1 MEGGFKG
8 FFQKFGGAIIGGIIA
23 LVLACTSLYRVVIG
37 IVLVA
42 IGMWAGN
49 YFQKNKEVVKEKLK
63 SLIDKM

>member
-8 FFQKFGGAIIGGIIA
+8 FFQKFGGAIIGGLIA